1 MRSRHRSD
9 RQQKANPT
17 ATDGSF
23 IDPRTFGLV
32 KAAYGVGE
40 TLELL
45 SIGRTSL
52 YAAVKRGELTAVK
65 FGKKTLFCA
74 SDLATF
80 LTRLKEAAFKS
91 EAESLRRRSR

>member
-1 MRSRHRSD
+1 MPSD
-9 RQQKANPT
+9 RRGGDRRGA
-17 ATDGSF
+17 ATDRRF

-32 KAAYGVGE
+32 KAAYGVRE

-52 YAAVKRGELTAVK
+52 YAAVKRGELTPVK

-74 SDLATF
+74 SDLGHVSDGA
-80 LTRLKEAAFKS
+80 
-91 EAESLRRRSR
+91 